1 MFPFALTDVDCL
13 LEQMSMQIVLLGNK
27 YNILMKKKTSR
38 DLYPI
43 KTQRCELI

>member
-27 YNILMKKKTSR
+27 YNILMKKKNLERFISYKNT
-38 DLYPI
+38 
-43 KTQRCELI
+43 EV